1 MSDLLKK
8 KPSKL
13 LNRGKQITPN
23 TTFSLDN
30 ENSKPVNTVPVPE
43 PEKKE
48 IAAKTKKVQPGT
60 TTVRVS
66 TTTKERLNGLVTLG
80 IAESVDSL
88 LEILVE
94 EYQTNYLTKEQR
106 KQYSLILDIYASRK
120 K

>member
-8 KPSKL
+8 KPNKL

-30 ENSKPVNTVPVPE
+30 DSFNKPSIATDPTP

-48 IAAKTKKVQPGT
+48 TQTKRVQPGT

-66 TTTKERLNGLVTLG
+66 TTTKEKLNGLVTLG

-94 EYQTNYLTKEQR
+94 EYQSNYLTKEQK

>member
-8 KPSKL
+8 KPNKL

-30 ENSKPVNTVPVPE
+30 DSYEKPKITLEPKE

-48 IAAKTKKVQPGT
+48 IQTKRVHPGT

-66 TTTKERLNGLVTLG
+66 TTTKEKLNGLVTLG

-94 EYQTNYLTKEQR
+94 EYQSNYLTKEQK

>member
-30 ENSKPVNTVPVPE
+30 ENSKPVNTVPE

-48 IAAKTKKVQPGT
+48 MAAKTKKVQPGT